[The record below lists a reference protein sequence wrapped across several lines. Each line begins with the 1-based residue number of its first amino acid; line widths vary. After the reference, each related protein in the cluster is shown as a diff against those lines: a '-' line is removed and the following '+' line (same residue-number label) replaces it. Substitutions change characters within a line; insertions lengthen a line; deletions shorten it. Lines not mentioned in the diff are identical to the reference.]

1 MTVPSNPTN
10 WTPPDGLGYS
20 SARPVQLAAG
30 GWVLAVLGVLF
41 LIGGPL
47 LAWFVSG
54 QIQRE
59 KERNRLLAEQ
69 GVETT
74 ATIVRVWRESNKEG
88 DHMVSYRFSA
98 DGSEITGRSKMY
110 RNVWAD
116 LHAGDPL
123 PIRYVPARPD
133 VNHPAQPTPGPAP
146 DWVPW
151 MVGGF
156 FMWPP
161 FLFWWMVR
169 RQAALLEEGRPT
181 PATVTQIRRAK
192 QVIAYYEFKLLDGSV
207 VKGRSQVNRRS
218 IPQIGQQATVLYL
231 PDNPR
236 RNGLYPLE
244 LVKLQK

>member
-1 MTVPSNPTN
+1 MTRQPNPID

-30 GWVLAVLGVLF
+30 GWVLVVLGALF

-47 LAWFVSG
+47 LAWFLSG
-54 QIQRE
+54 QIERD

-74 ATIVRVWRESNKEG
+74 ATIVRVWRESDKEG
-88 DHMVSYRFSA
+88 THMVSYRFSA

-110 RNVWAD
+110 RNVWSN
-116 LHAGDPL
+116 LHTGDSL
-123 PIRYVPARPD
+123 PIRYLPLRPE
-133 VNHPAQPTPGPAP
+133 VNHPAQATPGPAP

-151 MVGGF
+151 LVSGF
-156 FMWPP
+156 FVWPP
-161 FLFWWMVR
+161 FLFWWMIR
-169 RQAALLEEGRPT
+169 RQTGLLAEGRPA

-192 QVIAYYEFKLLDGSV
+192 QVIAYYEFRLLDGAV
-207 VKGRSQVNRRS
+207 VKGRSQVSRRN
-218 IPQIGQQATVLYL
+218 IPQPGQQATVLYL
-231 PDNPR
+231 PDNPK
-236 RNGLYPLE
+236 RNALYPLE